1 MSMQLDE
8 AGGGSSGSGIS
19 GGGASSASVTNT
31 VQQRMSSSRSRW
43 QPAAAQNPAQ
53 RSGSLGSLGSLSP
66 EHSDGT
72 VVGGKYLIEETTLL
86 G

>member
-53 RSGSLGSLGSLSP
+53 RSGSLGSLSP